1 MQKMP
6 PALAMENKPN
16 SIETLYE
23 RVVDYGK
30 VSLDL
35 LKLKAVDK
43 TSDVSSSFVP
53 LSVVLYFAGTLVLFL
68 SLGLALWL
76 GELLDRMS
84 HGFFVVAGLY
94 GVIGVIFY
102 IFLRKPIKRLIGN
115 YVIKMLLK

>member
-1 MQKMP
+1 MP
-6 PALAMENKPN
+6 PAIAMENKPN

-30 VSLDL
+30 VSLNL

-68 SLGLALWL
+68 SLGLALWI
-76 GELLDRMS
+76 GEILDKMS
-84 HGFFVVAGLY
+84 HGFFAVALLY

-102 IFLRKPIKRLIGN
+102 IFLRKPVKRLIGN
-115 YVIKMLLK
+115 NMVKMLLR